1 MCAYDLPDA
10 RTRGEVIRRMYDD
23 EQVIAL
29 GCGERSIRVRPSLAV
44 TAEELG
50 QAVDAM
56 DRVLTAVE
64 TADSGRLGAEQ
75 EQE

>member
-1 MCAYDLPDA
+1 
-10 RTRGEVIRRMYDD
+10 MYDD

-29 GCGERSIRVRPSLAV
+29 GCGARSIRVRPSLAV
-44 TAEELG
+44 TSEELG

-64 TADSGRLGAEQ
+64 AAR
-75 EQE
+75 